1 MSLIAEYTLQT
12 PFLLKALESTP
23 EMMIQIE
30 TLHTDSVRPSKVI
43 FWAWGDD
50 FQTFERSMD
59 ADSTISEYKNLTE
72 FEDRRL
78 YSIIPSEEGE
88 KVFTYRTMTEHDI
101 VSLHES
107 GNYEGLTIRARF
119 PGREALVAYRSFCQE
134 KGLTFQV
141 QNLYPEEKHVAAR
154 EGYEPHGLTSAQREV
169 LQTSLDQG
177 YFATPRQSTLEE
189 IADELD
195 VSVQAVSTRLRR
207 ALQTLLQNTLSK

>member
-1 MSLIAEYTLQT
+1 MGLIAEYTLQT
-12 PFLLKALESTP
+12 PFLLKALEPTP

-30 TLHTDSVRPSKVI
+30 TLHTDSVRSSKVI

-59 ADSTISEYKNLTE
+59 ADSTIREYTNLTE
-72 FEDRRL
+72 FEERRL

-101 VSLHES
+101 VSLHET

-119 PGREALVAYRSFCQE
+119 PGRDDLRAYREFCQE
-134 KGLTFQV
+134 KGLTFHV
-141 QNLYPEEKHVAAR
+141 QNLYPENQHIADGESV
-154 EGYEPHGLTSAQREV
+154 EPHGLTSPQREV
-169 LQTSLDQG
+169 LQICLEQG
-177 YFATPRQSTLEE
+177 YFATPRQITLEE

-207 ALQTLLQNTLSK
+207 ALQTLLQNTIN